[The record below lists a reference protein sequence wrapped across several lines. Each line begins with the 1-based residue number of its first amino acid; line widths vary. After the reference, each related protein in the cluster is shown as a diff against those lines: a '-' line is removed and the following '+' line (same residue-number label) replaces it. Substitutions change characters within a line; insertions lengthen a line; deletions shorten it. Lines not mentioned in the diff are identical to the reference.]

1 MVSFRAEWRADG
13 TLLRFEIATDAFLR
27 GMVRAIV
34 GTLFWVGRAKI
45 DPERFGEIVAS
56 GDRGQAGPSAPANG
70 LCLIDVRYENGTRRD
85 GDDDANE

>member
-1 MVSFRAEWRADG
+1 VRRAEWCADG
-13 TLLRFEIATDAFLR
+13 TLLRFEIAADAFLR

-34 GTLFWVGRAKI
+34 GTLLWVGRAKI

-56 GDRGQAGPSAPANG
+56 GDRAQAGPSAPANG